1 MRSSIARRPVASPC
15 LLCMLRA
22 TATAERSIP
31 RTASRRR
38 FNRRVHSSANRLAG
52 ENLASRPEPEDG
64 GLHSLPTSQKP
75 SSFAGFGSTRTAS
88 IAASK
93 WGRKPAKVEEPAPEP
108 APAPVPAPAPAPAP
122 APSHEPLETQ
132 IQFRQQEQF
141 ESVYHFRPPP
151 QEPIH
156 QPIVTE
162 PVNTQAE
169 LTLDVGSQDTQAS
182 KTEPIETLEPGVD
195 LEVEAQNVESIHTSV
210 DQIAA
215 GEDHSQE
222 ISPVLETAS
231 DIEPQVPEASA
242 IESQDVRNT
251 PAMLDTEA
259 PVTENAAPVTQEI
272 LATPVQEPQST
283 QEPPAAETEASTS
296 LHADVEAK
304 IGASLAETPV
314 VEQEAQSVPVV
325 EPEIIT
331 VDSNDAGASL
341 NATAPINAAAD
352 VQDIQ
357 ETSLL
362 DTQAPKISI
371 SESQTTEELLSHSTQ
386 AEDMP
391 TLKAE
396 AISIPPQESLEPA
409 ESTPI
414 SGLEPV
420 AQDQSIAST
429 ANSKPAIQQPLSF
442 LDKPINPPEP
452 APVVRK
458 SAHAPA
464 SGMSWAQRELAA
476 MPVPTA
482 SGIGKWARTSAEVK
496 APQGLSFQSPAP
508 VASTLAPKAGSW
520 ATTADNQA
528 RQNTSAED
536 LKFLRKQHAQSLP
549 TFERPPNPQESLTRN
564 SEIKSKWRTAA
575 SGVGKW
581 GISTKKS
588 VFATPDSNDI
598 LDQLSG
604 KANTPAA
611 SSDGWQRSGERRTFG
626 EKDNYGE
633 DMSQRSFREFK
644 TGRNQYGLGSVE
656 FGDTNLVDEAFAEA
670 GLTDEVV
677 GSGKKSKKER
687 RRRAELEARAA
698 QEEAQDWSR
707 RSSAKEK
714 DKAKHSR
721 QWATEDDPIEEVE
734 SKAQMKE
741 RKRLEREQ
749 KAKERAEMEQQLPPI
764 LIPEFVSVNT
774 LARLCKVKLDPFT
787 RKMEEL
793 GFTETNPDHVLN
805 AEMAGLISMEYGFEP
820 IVDKSHERDLV
831 ALPVPAD
838 KSVLPPRPPVVTIM
852 GHVDHGKTTIL
863 DWLRK
868 SSIVDQEHGGI
879 TQHIGAFSVNMP
891 SGRVI
896 TFLDTPGHEAFLK
909 MRERGANMTDIV
921 ILVVAADDSIMP
933 QTIEAI
939 KHAKSAGVPIIVA
952 INKCDKEDADPERVK
967 RDLAQY
973 DIQIEEVGGDTQ
985 VVCVSGKTG
994 LGMEDLEESVL
1005 LQADDIDMRADKTG
1019 RMEGW
1024 VVETSTKA
1032 KGRVATVL
1040 VRRGTLK
1047 KGDVIVAGTTWA
1059 RVRNMITDT
1068 GAELEEAPPGTP
1080 VEVDGW
1086 RDQPDAG
1093 DEILQAVTEEKAKS
1107 VVDYRLFK
1115 EERVQLAKDIEAI
1128 NETRRL
1134 HHEKKEREARV
1145 KALQEQGMDAEE
1157 ATALVPEIKEDD
1169 KFKVLEVPFIIKA
1182 DVAGSVE
1189 AVEAQVLSVAN
1200 EEARTMVIRTG
1211 VGPLTESDIS
1221 MAESTG
1227 AYCLTFNVANDP
1239 DIMALARFSNVKT
1252 IHHTVIYAILD
1263 DIKSL
1268 MSEKLKPTIVKTV
1281 VGEAEILQIFQY
1293 NIKKKT
1299 MRPFAG
1305 CRIYRGTITKG
1316 YKAKIMR
1323 GGETVYDGT
1332 LETLK
1337 NVKKE
1342 VKEMTQGSECGM
1354 GFLDF
1359 DDFQEGDIVHCYTE
1373 VKKKRIF
1380 N

>member
-64 GLHSLPTSQKP
+64 GLHGIPTSQKP
-75 SSFAGFGSTRTAS
+75 SSFAGFGSNRTAS

-93 WGRKPAKVEEPAPEP
+93 WGRKPTKPLEE
-108 APAPVPAPAPAPAP
+108 PAPAPAPTSAP
-122 APSHEPLETQ
+122 ALASVPPNPPEPQQAERKIGQQDQ
-132 IQFRQQEQF
+132 IDGH
-141 ESVYHFRPPP
+141 YHFRPPTLP
-151 QEPIH
+151 QESIQ
-156 QPIVTE
+156 QPIAVE

-169 LTLDVGSQDTQAS
+169 LTPDVVSQDTQAPR
-182 KTEPIETLEPGVD
+182 TEPVEIPEDSVNLQ
-195 LEVEAQNVESIHTSV
+195 VEAQNAESIHTSA
-210 DQIAA
+210 DQFAVEA
-215 GEDHSQE
+215 DHNQG
-222 ISPVLETAS
+222 ISPVLETA
-231 DIEPQVPEASA
+231 DGEPRVTEASA
-242 IESQDVRNT
+242 IESQDVQNT
-251 PAMLDTEA
+251 PSILDTEA
-259 PVTENAAPVTQEI
+259 PAVEFVPPIAQEISATPTQEI
-272 LATPVQEPQST
+272 QGT
-283 QEPPAAETEASTS
+283 QELPVTGVEAPTGLQAETEALPGNS
-296 LHADVEAK
+296 
-304 IGASLAETPV
+304 IAEQQTQTIP
-314 VEQEAQSVPVV
+314 PV
-325 EPEIIT
+325 EPEIVT
-331 VDSNDAGASL
+331 VDSKGAEASL
-341 NATAPINAAAD
+341 DTTAPINAAAEL
-352 VQDIQ
+352 QHIQ
-357 ETSLL
+357 AAPLSEAQVPEVSTSE
-362 DTQAPKISI
+362 P
-371 SESQTTEELLSHSTQ
+371 QTTKELSCNSTQ
-386 AEDMP
+386 AQDVS
-391 TLKAE
+391 TLHAE
-396 AISIPPQESLEPA
+396 TDFLPPQEPIKPVEP
-409 ESTPI
+409 TPI
-414 SGLEPV
+414 PSVEAV
-420 AQDQSIAST
+420 AQVQSIAST
-429 ANSKPAIQQPLSF
+429 ANPKPVVQQPLSF
-442 LDKPINPPEP
+442 LDKPINSPEP
-452 APVVRK
+452 AAVARK
-458 SAHAPA
+458 SAHASTP
-464 SGMSWAQRELAA
+464 GMSWAQRELAA
-476 MPVPTA
+476 MPAPAT
-482 SGIGKWARTSAEVK
+482 SGIGRWARASAEAK
-496 APQGLSFQSPAP
+496 APQGLSFQSPAS
-508 VASTLAPKAGSW
+508 ATSAIAPKAGSW
-520 ATTADNQA
+520 AAAADSQA

-549 TFERPPNPQESLTRN
+549 TFEKSATPQESLTRN
-564 SEIKSKWRTAA
+564 SEIKSRWRTAA

-588 VFATPDSNDI
+588 VFAASDSNDI

-604 KANTPAA
+604 KNTTPAA
-611 SSDGWQRSGERRTFG
+611 SGDNWQRTGGRRTFG
-626 EKDNYGE
+626 ERDNFGD
-633 DMSQRSFREFK
+633 DMPQRSFQEFK
-644 TGRNQYGLGSVE
+644 SGGNRYGLGNLE
-656 FGDTNLVDEAFAEA
+656 FGHTNLVDEALAEA
-670 GLTDEVV
+670 GITDEVV
-677 GSGKKSKKER
+677 GGGKKSKKER
-687 RRRAELEARAA
+687 RRRAELEAKAA

-734 SKAQMKE
+734 TKAQMKE

-774 LARLCKVKLDPFT
+774 LARLCKVKLEPFT

-891 SGRVI
+891 SGRNI

-939 KHAKSAGVPIIVA
+939 KHAKAAGVPIIVA
-952 INKCDKEDADPERVK
+952 INKCDKEDADSERVK
-967 RDLAQY
+967 ADLAQY

-994 LGMEDLEESVL
+994 LGMEDLEEAVL
-1005 LQADDIDMRADKTG
+1005 LQADDIDMRAEATG

-1068 GAELEEAPPGTP
+1068 GVELEEALPGTP

-1093 DEILQAVTEEKAKS
+1093 DEILQAVTEDKAKS

-1115 EERVQLAKDIEAI
+1115 EERLQLAKDIEAI
-1128 NETRRL
+1128 NEARRL

-1157 ATALVPEIKEDD
+1157 AAAQVPEIKQDD

-1200 EEARTMVIRTG
+1200 EEARTTVIRTG
-1211 VGPLTESDIS
+1211 VGALTESDIR

-1227 AYCLTFNVANDP
+1227 AYCLSFNVSNDP

-1281 VGEAEILQIFQY
+1281 VGEAEILQVFQY
-1293 NIKKKT
+1293 NVKKKV

-1305 CRIYRGTITKG
+1305 CKIYRGTVTKG
-1316 YKAKIMR
+1316 YKAKVMR
-1323 GGETVYDGT
+1323 NGETVYDGT
-1332 LETLK
+1332 VETLK
-1337 NVKKE
+1337 NVKKDA
-1342 VKEMTQGSECGM
+1342 KEMTQGSECGM

-1359 DDFQEGDIVHCYTE
+1359 DDFKEGDIVHCYTE
-1373 VKKKRIF
+1373 VKKKRVF

>member
-1 MRSSIARRPVASPC
+1 MRSSIARRPVTSPC
-15 LLCMLRA
+15 LLCTLRA

-38 FNRRVHSSANRLAG
+38 FNRRVHSSANRQAG
-52 ENLASRPEPEDG
+52 ENLAARPEPEDG
-64 GLHSLPTSQKP
+64 GLHNLPTTQKP
-75 SSFAGFGSTRTAS
+75 SFAGFGSNRTAS
-88 IAASK
+88 VAASK
-93 WGRKPAKVEEPAPEP
+93 WGRKPAKPLEEPEPTPAPEP
-108 APAPVPAPAPAPAP
+108 VTPP
-122 APSHEPLETQ
+122 EPLQTQ
-132 IQFRQQEQF
+132 AHFSQQ
-141 ESVYHFRPPP
+141 VGHYHFQPPNP
-151 QEPIH
+151 PEETIQEPI
-156 QPIVTE
+156 VAE
-162 PVNTQAE
+162 SVNAQAE
-169 LTLDVGSQDTQAS
+169 ATPTAEPQE
-182 KTEPIETLEPGVD
+182 TE
-195 LEVEAQNVESIHTSV
+195 
-210 DQIAA
+210 QI
-215 GEDHSQE
+215 QE
-222 ISPVLETAS
+222 IPPVLEAAS
-231 DIEPQVPEASA
+231 SAETLVPEASA
-242 IESQDVRNT
+242 VESQDILLET
-251 PAMLDTEA
+251 PATAVQASAVEDIAIAGEA
-259 PVTENAAPVTQEI
+259 EAASTLEPQVNQEI
-272 LATPVQEPQST
+272 A
-283 QEPPAAETEASTS
+283 PAAEIS
-296 LHADVEAK
+296 LD
-304 IGASLAETPV
+304 
-314 VEQEAQSVPVV
+314 
-325 EPEIIT
+325 
-331 VDSNDAGASL
+331 
-341 NATAPINAAAD
+341 ATAPINAAAE
-352 VQDIQ
+352 VQEAQ
-357 ETSLL
+357 TAPSL
-362 DTQAPKISI
+362 DAQIPEVAV
-371 SESQTTEELLSHSTQ
+371 SESQTTEELPSLSAKIEDASRIQ
-386 AEDMP
+386 A
-391 TLKAE
+391 KAE
-396 AISIPPQESLEPA
+396 
-409 ESTPI
+409 
-414 SGLEPV
+414 V
-420 AQDQSIAST
+420 
-429 ANSKPAIQQPLSF
+429 KPSPTTQQPLSF
-442 LDKPINPPEP
+442 LNQSAPSPSP
-452 APVVRK
+452 AAAVRK
-458 SAHAPA
+458 SAHTSA
-464 SGMSWAQRELAA
+464 SGMSWAQRELAST
-476 MPVPTA
+476 PEPTT
-482 SGIGKWARTSAEVK
+482 SGLGKWARASAEAK
-496 APQGLSFQSPAP
+496 AAQGLSFQSPTP
-508 VASTLAPKAGSW
+508 GSW
-520 ATTADNQA
+520 AAGAENQA
-528 RQNTSAED
+528 RQDTSAED

-549 TFERPPNPQESLTRN
+549 TFERTPQQESLTRN
-564 SEIKSKWRTAA
+564 QEIKSKWRAA
-575 SGVGKW
+575 ATGSGVGKW
-581 GISTKKS
+581 GISSKKS
-588 VFATPDSNDI
+588 VFAASDSNDI

-604 KANTPAA
+604 KATTQAD
-611 SSDGWQRSGERRTFG
+611 SRQRSGERRTFG
-626 EKDNYGE
+626 ERDTFGDE
-633 DMSQRSFREFK
+633 TPQRGLREFK
-644 TGRNQYGLGSVE
+644 SVRDRYGVE

-670 GLTDEVV
+670 GILDEVV
-677 GSGKKSKKER
+677 GGGKKSKKER
-687 RRRAELEARAA
+687 RRRAELEARVA

-721 QWATEDDPIEEVE
+721 QWATEDDPIEEIE

-749 KAKERAEMEQQLPPI
+749 KAKERAEQEQQLPPI

-774 LARLCKVKLDPFT
+774 LARLCKVKLEPFT
-787 RKMEEL
+787 RRMEDL

-805 AEMAGLISMEYGFEP
+805 AEMAGLIAMEYGFEP
-820 IVDKSHERDLV
+820 IVDKSHERDLT
-831 ALPVPAD
+831 ALPAPAD
-838 KSVLPPRPPVVTIM
+838 KSILPPRPPVVTIM

-939 KHAKSAGVPIIVA
+939 KHAKAAGVPIIVA

-1005 LQADDIDMRADKTG
+1005 LQADDIDMRADTTG

-1040 VRRGTLK
+1040 VRRGTLR

-1068 GAELEEAPPGTP
+1068 GVELEEAPPGTP

-1093 DEILQAVTEEKAKS
+1093 DEILQATTEDKAKS
-1107 VVDYRLFK
+1107 VVEYRLFK
-1115 EERVQLAKDIEAI
+1115 EERQQLAKDIEAI

-1134 HHEKKEREARV
+1134 HHEKKEREARL
-1145 KALQEQGMDAEE
+1145 KELQDQGMDAEE
-1157 ATALVPEIKEDD
+1157 AAAQVPELKQED

-1211 VGPLTESDIS
+1211 VGPLTESDIR

-1227 AYCLTFNVANDP
+1227 AYCLSFNVSNDP
-1239 DIMALARFSNVKT
+1239 DIMALARFSSVKT

-1281 VGEAEILQIFQY
+1281 TGEAEIIQVFPY
-1293 NIKKKT
+1293 NVKKNI

-1305 CRIYRGTITKG
+1305 CRIYRGTVTKG

-1323 GGETVYDGT
+1323 NGETIYDGT

-1337 NVKKE
+1337 NVKKD
-1342 VKEMTQGSECGM
+1342 VKDMTQGSECGM
-1354 GFLDF
+1354 GFLEF
-1359 DDFQEGDIVHCYTE
+1359 GDFQAGDIVHCYTE
-1373 VKKKRIF
+1373 VKKKRVF